1 MNNLLIRSC
10 EIEKGQYDRSRSTD
24 SFSTKALSIAR
35 EGFFMAEEKKV
46 LLERTELAKAI
57 ARMAHEIVEKCVAPS
72 DLVLIGIRSRGVHLA
87 RRLGRKV
94 NEICQINLPV
104 GIMDVTP
111 YRDDRGRPENAS
123 ALGALEAPVAVDE
136 KTVVLIDDVI
146 FRGRTIRAAMDAVER
161 LGQPKRIL
169 VAALVD
175 RGARELPI
183 RADIVGKNITATEN
197 ERVNV
202 LLEELD
208 GLDQVTL
215 AGWKS

>member
-1 MNNLLIRSC
+1 M
-10 EIEKGQYDRSRSTD
+10 G
-24 SFSTKALSIAR
+24 
-35 EGFFMAEEKKV
+35 EEKKV
-46 LLERTELAKAI
+46 LLERTEMGKAI
-57 ARMAHEIVEKCVAPS
+57 TRMAHEIVEKCVAPS

-94 NEICQINLPV
+94 SEICQIMPQV

-111 YRDDRGRPENAS
+111 YRDDRTRPADAS
-123 ALGALEAPVAVDE
+123 ALGASEAPVLVDD

-169 VAALVD
+169 VAVLVD

-183 RADIVGKNITATEN
+183 RADVIGKNVTATDDQ
-197 ERVNV
+197 RVNV
-202 LLEELD
+202 LLEESD

-215 AGWKS
+215 ASWRT